1 MTEAIFLLDDRTTD
15 TAQVLSCDRT
25 EDGLWAVSLD
35 RTIFHPQGGGQPSD
49 RGTVDTVELKKAL
62 HTPDG
67 IVHLLVAPVQG
78 TVELSLDSDLR
89 KLHSRLHSAG
99 HIIGL
104 VGDRLGWHATG
115 GNHFPGE
122 SRVVFK
128 PDSLDAIALMDP
140 CEFESEVNRLISL
153 NLDRV
158 ISINDG
164 FRTITWGRWQAY
176 PCGGTH
182 VANTS
187 EIGRVRIT
195 KIKTKKGQITVSYE
209 VD

>member
-15 TAQVLSCDRT
+15 TAQVLSCDRI

-49 RGTVDTVELKKAL
+49 RGTVGTVELKKAL
-62 HTPDG
+62 HTPYG
-67 IVHLLVAPVQG
+67 IAHFLAAPVQG
-78 TVELSLDSDLR
+78 TVELSVDSELR

-128 PDSLDAIALMDP
+128 PDSLDAIALMDA

-164 FRTITWGRWQAY
+164 FRTVTWGRWQAY

-187 EIGRVRIT
+187 EIGRVRIS
-195 KIKTKKGQITVSYE
+195 KIKTKKGQITFSYE

>member
-49 RGTVDTVELKKAL
+49 HGTVDTVELKKAL

-67 IVHLLVAPVQG
+67 IVHLLAAPVQG
-78 TVELSLDSDLR
+78 TVELSVDSDLR

-140 CEFESEVNRLISL
+140 CEFESEVNYLIAL

-164 FRTITWGRWQAY
+164 FRTVTWGRWQAY

>member
-1 MTEAIFLLDDRTTD
+1 MTEAIFLLDDRTAD

-49 RGTVDTVELKKAL
+49 RGTVGTVELKKAL

-78 TVELSLDSDLR
+78 TVELSLDFDLR

>member
-49 RGTVDTVELKKAL
+49 RGTVGIVELKKAL

-78 TVELSLDSDLR
+78 TVELSVDSDLR

-128 PDSLDAIALMDP
+128 PDSLDTIALMDP
-140 CEFESEVNRLISL
+140 CEFESEVNCLISL

-164 FRTITWGRWQAY
+164 FRTVTWGRWQAY

-182 VANTS
+182 VVNTS